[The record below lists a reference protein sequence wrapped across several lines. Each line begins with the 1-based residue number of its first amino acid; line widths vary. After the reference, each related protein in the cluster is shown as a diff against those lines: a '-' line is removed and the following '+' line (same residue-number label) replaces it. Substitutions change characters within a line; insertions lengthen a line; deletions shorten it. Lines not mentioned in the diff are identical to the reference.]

1 MIGKK
6 ADLTTT
12 QILLIVL
19 ALIFTAAVLYFL
31 IFRYSPGIS
40 DYAKNFI
47 LPFGT
52 K

>member
-6 ADLTTT
+6 ADLTVT

-19 ALIFTAAVLYFL
+19 AVIFTAAVLYFL
-31 IFRYSPGIS
+31 LFRYSTGVS
-40 DYAKNFI
+40 DYTKNFI